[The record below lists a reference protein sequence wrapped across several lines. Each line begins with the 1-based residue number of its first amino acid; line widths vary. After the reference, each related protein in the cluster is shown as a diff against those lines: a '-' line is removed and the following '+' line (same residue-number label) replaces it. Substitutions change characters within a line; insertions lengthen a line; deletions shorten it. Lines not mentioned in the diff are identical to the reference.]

1 MTEQLKFVY
10 PWLMS
15 HFLDKFINLFK
26 WPIAIYMLLS
36 LPALFASFQFF
47 DIKSIKTIALLIG
60 LVFFVFSKTMMDASV
75 RTSMQIIA
83 HEFAHTFFAL
93 LTFHKIKHIR
103 LNPDD
108 TGGEMGF
115 IGDGNWL
122 IIIAPYFF
130 PLFALIYMIV
140 MSFLPPQIIWH
151 GILGYFLGYHIDTVG
166 SQIHDK
172 QTDLPK
178 VGYKFCLM
186 FLPGINLMTIGSILA
201 FNIRGWGGIIKYI
214 NLVNQ
219 INVQYFH
226 DIKTLLSSFL

>member
-1 MTEQLKFVY
+1 
-10 PWLMS
+10 MS

>member
-10 PWLMS
+10 PWPMS
-15 HFLDKFINLFK
+15 QFLDKFINLFK

-115 IGDGNWL
+115 VGDGNWL

-130 PLFALIYMIV
+130 PLFALIYMIG

>member
-1 MTEQLKFVY
+1 
-10 PWLMS
+10 MS

-115 IGDGNWL
+115 VGDGNWL

-130 PLFALIYMIV
+130 PLFALIYMIC

>member
-1 MTEQLKFVY
+1 
-10 PWLMS
+10 MS
-15 HFLDKFINLFK
+15 QFLDKFINLFK

-130 PLFALIYMIV
+130 PLFALIYMIG
-140 MSFLPPQIIWH
+140 MSFLPTQIIWH

>member
-1 MTEQLKFVY
+1 
-10 PWLMS
+10 MS

-115 IGDGNWL
+115 VGDGNWL

>member
-1 MTEQLKFVY
+1 
-10 PWLMS
+10 MS

-75 RTSMQIIA
+75 RTSMQVIA

-115 IGDGNWL
+115 VGDGNWL